1 MTTEPA
7 GSPRQSHGTA
17 PTQYVEANGV
27 RYAYR
32 RFGTETGTPVVFL
45 QHFRGG
51 MDHWDPAVTDGLASN
66 RPVVLFNNTGVASSS
81 GQTPDTVEAQADDA
95 AAFIHALGLTHVDVL
110 GFSIGGYI
118 AQALTLRHRDLVR
131 RLVLAGTKPRAGDD
145 TDRPPAVNTVAT
157 RHEVLTLEDFRFLF
171 FTASPASQ
179 AAGERFWERRHQR
192 SIDVDPPT
200 SKQTMQAQA
209 AAIVEWKRPHGAP
222 FADLRTIAQP
232 TLVINGHRDIMVP
245 TINSYLP
252 GPAHPRRPARHL
264 PRLRPWLTVPVPRA
278 VRRRCRALSGRGSR
292 LRLIAIHRPC
302 GAVF

>member
-7 GSPRQSHGTA
+7 GSPRHSHGTA
-17 PTQYVEANGV
+17 ATQYVEANGV

-51 MDHWDPAVTDGLASN
+51 MDHWDPAVTDGLAAN

-145 TDRPPAVNTVAT
+145 TGRPPAVNTVAT

-222 FADLRTIAQP
+222 FADLRTITQP

-245 TINSYLP
+245 TINSYYLAQHIP
-252 GPAHPRRPARHL
+252 GAQLVIYPDSGHGSLFQYPELFVADVGRFLDA
-264 PRLRPWLTVPVPRA
+264 A
-278 VRRRCRALSGRGSR
+278 VAF
-292 LRLIAIHRPC
+292 A
-302 GAVF
+302 